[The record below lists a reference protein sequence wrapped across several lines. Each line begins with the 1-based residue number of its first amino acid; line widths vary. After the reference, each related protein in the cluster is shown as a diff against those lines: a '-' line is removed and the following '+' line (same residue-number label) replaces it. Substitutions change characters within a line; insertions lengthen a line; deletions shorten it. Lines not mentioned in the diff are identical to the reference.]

1 MRKILFGL
9 TTALAL
15 GALALPTVAYAAL
28 HGGVGGGHFGGG
40 GGGGGMHAGG
50 FSGGGMHAG
59 GFGGGSFNAA
69 PGFSGNRAFA
79 SPNMGSR
86 NFSAGNLSGRNFT
99 ARNNSTGRNVVTAP
113 STRNF
118 ARADNGRH
126 FRHHRGRGFIG
137 GFGGYA
143 AYDYCWN
150 RVWTPYG
157 YERVYVCGPY
167 PYDYN

>member
-1 MRKILFGL
+1 
-9 TTALAL
+9 
-15 GALALPTVAYAAL
+15 
-28 HGGVGGGHFGGG
+28 
-40 GGGGGMHAGG
+40 
-50 FSGGGMHAG
+50 MHAG

-69 PGFSGNRAFA
+69 PGFSGNRSAVT
-79 SPNMGSR
+79 G
-86 NFSAGNLSGRNFT
+86 NFGGRNFG
-99 ARNNSTGRNVVTAP
+99 N
-113 STRNF
+113 TRGTQSF
-118 ARADNGRH
+118 ARADHGRH
-126 FRHHRGRGFIG
+126 FRDHRGRGFIG